1 MTFNRPDLLPLALAA
16 PIIVGMGVWGYA
28 RRRKRVG
35 ESLGERGLVGR
46 LGGGDLFGF
55 PTARLV
61 LVVLAAACIGF
72 AAAGPSWG
80 TRVREGQSS
89 SLSAVLALDI
99 SKSMLATDVS
109 PDRLERERLF
119 ARRMLR
125 ELPGD
130 RLGLVV
136 FAGRAYVLAPLTV
149 DHSALALYLDALD
162 PEIVSQGGSSLASA
176 IIQAT
181 DLARGPSET
190 GGDRAVIVVSDGEA
204 LEEETQVLAAASYAN
219 EHGVTVHTV
228 GVGTVR
234 GSPIPEKNPR
244 TGEVT
249 GYKRDEAG
257 EVVVSRLNEGLLRE
271 IASRTGGEYVS
282 LSDPG
287 ATNAIVSAVNR
298 LQRTQNASGRQVE
311 QVDRYA
317 IFVGLALLL
326 LAVDALLARRRPTAP
341 ATAARPTDLRPAAQA
356 AVIIVALALNGFGV
370 GDKERGNRL
379 YREGRYA
386 EAVEA
391 YEEALRD
398 GDTSPELHYN
408 LGTALLRLGRYDE
421 AGQYL
426 QSALEGIDPDLRRRS
441 LYNLGNRF
449 LEAARAESDL
459 QMQGTL
465 LQGAVEAYKR
475 ALRHAPDDVDA
486 KWNLEMA
493 LREQEENQQQQQ
505 QQESENN
512 QGGEQEDQQQ
522 QQNQGGG
529 GGSNAPSES
538 NPQQDQGGSSD
549 QQEMSREQADRILS
563 AVEQDERQLTRD
575 KLRKGQRRTP
585 VLRDW

>member
-1 MTFNRPDLLPLALAA
+1 MSFARPDLLVLALLAPALAA
-16 PIIVGMGVWGYA
+16 LGVWGYA
-28 RRRKRVG
+28 RRRRRVG
-35 ESLGERGLVGR
+35 EALGERRLIGR

-55 PTARLV
+55 PLARLLLIV
-61 LVVLAAACIGF
+61 AAAISLGF
-72 AAAGPSWG
+72 AAAGPRWG
-80 TRVREGQSS
+80 TRTRDGQSS

-99 SKSMLATDVS
+99 SRSMLATDVS

-119 ARRMLR
+119 ARRVLR

-149 DHSALALYLDALD
+149 DHSALTLYLDALD
-162 PEIVSQGGSSLASA
+162 PEIVSQGGSSLAAA

-204 LEEETQVLAAASYAN
+204 LEEETQVLAAAAYAN

-228 GVGTVR
+228 GVGTAR

-257 EVVVSRLNEGLLRE
+257 EVVITRLNETLLRE
-271 IASRTGGEYVS
+271 VSSRTGGEYVP
-282 LSDPG
+282 LTDPA
-287 ATNAIVSAVNR
+287 ATGRIVAAVNR
-298 LQRTQNASGRQVE
+298 LQRSESATGRQVE

-326 LAVDALLARRRPTAP
+326 LAADTLLARRRGMRGAAP
-341 ATAARPTDLRPAAQA
+341 GRPIHVAPAAQA
-356 AVIIVALALNGFGV
+356 AVLVLALSLNGFGI

-379 YREGRYA
+379 YRAGRYA

-391 YEEALRD
+391 YHEALRD
-398 GDTSPELHYN
+398 GDTSPELRYN
-408 LGTALLRLGRYDE
+408 LGTALLRLGRHEE

-426 QSALEGIDPDLRRRS
+426 ESALEGVDPDLRRRS
-441 LYNLGNRF
+441 LYNLGNRY
-449 LEAARAESDL
+449 LEAARAEGDAAA
-459 QMQGTL
+459 QGAL

-475 ALRHAPDDVDA
+475 ALRHEPSDADA
-486 KWNLEMA
+486 KWNFEMA
-493 LREQEENQQQQQ
+493 LRAQEENEQQQ
-505 QQESENN
+505 QQEQQNQ
-512 QGGEQEDQQQ
+512 QGGEQDE
-522 QQNQGGG
+522 QQNEQSQGGG
-529 GGSNAPSES
+529 GSSDSPSES
-538 NPQQDQGGSSD
+538 QPQQDRGGSSD
-549 QQEMSREQADRILS
+549 QQQMSQEQADRILS

>member
-1 MTFNRPDLLPLALAA
+1 
-16 PIIVGMGVWGYA
+16 
-28 RRRKRVG
+28 
-35 ESLGERGLVGR
+35 
-46 LGGGDLFGF
+46 
-55 PTARLV
+55 
-61 LVVLAAACIGF
+61 
-72 AAAGPSWG
+72 
-80 TRVREGQSS
+80 VREGQSS

-99 SKSMLATDVS
+99 SRSMLATDVS

-119 ARRMLR
+119 ARRILR

-162 PEIVSQGGSSLASA
+162 PEIVSQGGSSLAAA

-228 GVGTVR
+228 GVGTAR

-257 EVVVSRLNEGLLRE
+257 EVVVSRLNEALLRE
-271 IASRTGGEYVS
+271 VSNRTGGQYVS

-287 ATNAIVSAVNR
+287 ATGAVVAAVNR
-298 LQRTQNASGRQVE
+298 LQRSENATGRQVE

-317 IFVGLALLL
+317 IFVALALLL
-326 LAVDALLARRRPTAP
+326 LAADVLNARRRPR
-341 ATAARPTDLRPAAQA
+341 ATAAPARVVDLRPAAQA
-356 AVIIVALALNGFGV
+356 ALIVLALSLNGFGV

-391 YEEALRD
+391 YHEALRD
-398 GDTSPELHYN
+398 GDASPELRYN
-408 LGTALLRLGRYDE
+408 LGTALLRLGRYEE

-459 QMQGTL
+459 QTQGAL
-465 LQGAVEAYKR
+465 LQGAVDAYKR
-475 ALRHAPDDVDA
+475 ALRHASADADA

-493 LREQEENQQQQQ
+493 LREQQENQQQQDE
-505 QQESENN
+505 ESENQ
-512 QGGEQEDQQQ
+512 QGGGQDEQEQQD
-522 QQNQGGG
+522 QGGG
-529 GGSNAPSES
+529 GGSNAPSQGDA
-538 NPQQDQGGSSD
+538 QQDRGGSSD